1 MNTDQ
6 LHDSNRFELGNNANP
21 QEIRYIAANF
31 NKFLEAVTEF
41 LSQVSL
47 NRVFLTPASEV
58 L

>member
-31 NKFLEAVTEF
+31 NKFLERFF
-41 LSQVSL
+41 LMSCL
-47 NRVFLTPASEV
+47 R
-58 L
+58 